1 MEKPSEEIQTL
12 NYLIQSLGNQVN
24 ESSNQITSLQQSARG
39 LVSSGDYE
47 SLIQKGPEV
56 ESGSNESDVNRLE
69 EDGESIQDL
78 EKERIQLVM
87 DIQKQDF
94 ITEKLLELNEQNSG
108 IVESFQEFVQ
118 HRNQMRKDDEANEN
132 DRLKYFNES
141 VMDPKISLLD
151 VNIKEMNHAVQKLE
165 LYYKSLSEEIAQENK
180 KILSDDYQKNLKIL
194 ISNLNAVFNRYV
206 TSDPTLQNEKI

>member
-1 MEKPSEEIQTL
+1 MDKPSEEIQTL

-56 ESGSNESDVNRLE
+56 ESDSSENDANRSE
-69 EDGESIQDL
+69 EEGENIQAL

-118 HRNQMRKDDEANEN
+118 HRNQMRKDDESNEN

-141 VMDPKISLLD
+141 IMDPKISLLD

-165 LYYKSLSEEIAQENK
+165 LYYKSLSEEIIQENK
-180 KILSDDYQKNLKIL
+180 TILSDDYQKNLKIL
-194 ISNLNAVFNRYV
+194 ISSLNAVFNRYV